1 MCSTM
6 RRLRR
11 RSMYRWQWTD
21 KFQTPPKPSRG
32 DRFDR
37 FMQQTALGRT
47 LLTAINWVL
56 RRES

>member
-11 RSMYRWQWTD
+11 RSMYRWQWVDAFKEPPAPTRGD
-21 KFQTPPKPSRG
+21 KFDT
-32 DRFDR
+32 
-37 FMQQTALGRT
+37 FMMQTAIGRT
-47 LLTAINWVL
+47 LLTMINWIL